1 MVFHFHEIFL
11 CSMYDFEGRRAM
23 AVYVANNVIENDTL
37 ITTAEQ
43 TEIILGLLAPLIQD
57 QEDGPTPDKWDDPEV
72 LFFIIIKF
80 LCTFLR
86 EIDILISKL

>member
-11 CSMYDFEGRRAM
+11 SSMYDFEGRRAM

-57 QEDGPTPDKWDDPEV
+57 QEDGPTPDKVIFFFVKSHSGPEN
-72 LFFIIIKF
+72 LKKSP
-80 LCTFLR
+80 CKKKTR
-86 EIDILISKL
+86 EIK

>member
-72 LFFIIIKF
+72 
-80 LCTFLR
+80 
-86 EIDILISKL
+86 